1 MAGLRP
7 CLWTVL
13 QCKQQDFQRFLGVDG
28 EEAAA
33 RRVKE
38 VCEVTTRAQLD
49 RDPAAEQRWNERIR
63 RAYLNYQQQN
73 HPTNHNQDQEM

>member
-1 MAGLRP
+1 MTGQRA

-13 QCKQQDFQRFLGVDG
+13 RCREQDFQQFLGVDG
-28 EEAAA
+28 EAAAA

-38 VCEVTTRAQLD
+38 LCEVGSRAELD
-49 RDPAAEQRWNERIR
+49 RDAAAQARWNERIR
-63 RAYLNYQQQN
+63 KAYLQYQQ

>member
-13 QCKQQDFQRFLGVDG
+13 QCKQQDFQQFLGVDG
-28 EEAAA
+28 EQAAA

-38 VCEVTTRAQLD
+38 VCEVESRAQLD
-49 RDPAAEQRWNERIR
+49 RDPAAQARWDERIR
-63 RAYLNYQQQN
+63 RAYLRHQN
-73 HPTNHNQDQEM
+73 KESADAHHND